1 MEIKTKGAEQ
11 IRQQGFAAVTL
22 KAFAAWVQ
30 ENAVTALPVTTGCC
44 SCFAQLR
51 QTGTEIVFNPHHADV
66 LVVSGAL
73 SNKAAFVLR
82 RIYDQMPSPKYVIA
96 MGTCAV
102 NKGLFAHSYAVVD
115 VADIV
120 PVDVYIPGCPPGT
133 EEMKKGMEALRRVIR
148 EKTKDDRK

>member
-1 MEIKTKGAEQ
+1 MEVRAKWAEQ

-30 ENAVTALPVTTGCC
+30 ENAITALPLTTGCC
-44 SCFAQLR
+44 SCFTQLQ
-51 QTGTEIVFNPHHADV
+51 QTGTEILFNPHHADV

-82 RIYDQMPSPKYVIA
+82 RLDDQLPSPKYVIA

-102 NKGLFAHSYAVVD
+102 NTGLFAHSYAVVD

-120 PVDVYIPGCPPGT
+120 PVDVYIL
-133 EEMKKGMEALRRVIR
+133 LRHN
-148 EKTKDDRK
+148 TCTSML